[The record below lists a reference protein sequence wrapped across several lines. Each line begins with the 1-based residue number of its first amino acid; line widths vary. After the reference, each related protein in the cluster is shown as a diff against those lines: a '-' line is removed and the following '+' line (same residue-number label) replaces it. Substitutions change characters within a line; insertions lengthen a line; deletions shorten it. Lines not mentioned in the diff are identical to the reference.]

1 MTKKLTVVLL
11 ASALLLTVAAV
22 PGQASAAQEAST
34 EQVRGKY
41 VQGRTLIP
49 LRAVSTA
56 LGATVKWSQA
66 TYTAAISKEDTEITL
81 PINSDYAT
89 VNGESIL
96 LDARS
101 RLEGGV
107 TYVPLRFVA
116 KTLGGTVSWDASTGT
131 ASASLG
137 DRKVVI
143 STQLGERFPAITAS
157 RLNALVQ
164 AANESADLSAY
175 KQIRSHFRPYFTD
188 TFINKLIQRNGA
200 STKHKFVSMPYT
212 YFYKG
217 EGYGYISQL
226 ESPRDAGGMN
236 VERMIMMRYTDGAWK
251 VEEISYTLVSP

>member
-1 MTKKLTVVLL
+1 MTKKLTLALL
-11 ASALLLTVAAV
+11 ASALLLTAAV
-22 PGQASAAQEAST
+22 PGRISAQENT
-34 EQVRGKY
+34 PEQIQGKY

-49 LRAVSTA
+49 LRAVSAA
-56 LGATVKWSQA
+56 LGAAVRWNQA
-66 TYTAAISKEDTEITL
+66 TFTATITKEDTEITL
-81 PINSDYAT
+81 PIHSDYVT
-89 VNGESIL
+89 VNGESL
-96 LDARS
+96 PLDARS

-116 KTLGGTVSWDASTGT
+116 QTLGGTVSWDASTGT

-143 STQLGERFPAITAS
+143 STQLGVRFPAITAS
-157 RLNALVQ
+157 RINALVQ

-188 TFINKLIQRNGA
+188 AFINKLIQRNGA

-236 VERMIMMRYTDGAWK
+236 VERMILMRYIGGAWK
-251 VEEISYTLVSP
+251 VEDISYTLVSP